1 MAVIVIAVL
10 VGIAIVASFI
20 AGALLGIYAGSK
32 GAYPHKNN
40 KEANKEEQLTLEKQ
54 FENMMNYGGGE

>member
-10 VGIAIVASFI
+10 VGIAIVASFT

-32 GAYPHKNN
+32 GAYPHKPV
-40 KEANKEEQLTLEKQ
+40 KEEDKEEKLTLEKQ
-54 FENMMNYGGGE
+54 FENIMSYGGDK